1 MRANDESVG
10 DADEVRSM
18 QYVRFIAAFVVYT
31 VIDVGWNVSPIA
43 LGMYERLHEASG
55 NDAMFDS
62 FGKEPSTWGGGEMLA
77 LLAFLLLIA
86 FANSRLAI
94 EPAIRDN
101 SLRTAMRNSFV
112 LGCAAYAT
120 YIVPIF
126 LAISTWSAVLV
137 PVDILIGGLL
147 SLITSTVVTYGSFRW
162 SAHRAGRDA

>member
-1 MRANDESVG
+1 
-10 DADEVRSM
+10 M

-31 VIDVGWNVSPIA
+31 VIDVGWNLSPIA

-62 FGKEPSTWGGGEMLA
+62 FGKEPSTWGGGEVLA

-86 FANSRLAI
+86 LANSRLAI
-94 EPAIRDN
+94 EPAVKEN
-101 SLRTAMRNSFV
+101 NLRTAIQNSFV

-126 LAISTWSAVLV
+126 LAISTWHSILV
-137 PVDILIGGLL
+137 PIDILIGGIL
-147 SLITSTVVTYGSFRW
+147 SLVTSTGVTYATLLLRS
-162 SAHRAGRDA
+162 RAGGDE